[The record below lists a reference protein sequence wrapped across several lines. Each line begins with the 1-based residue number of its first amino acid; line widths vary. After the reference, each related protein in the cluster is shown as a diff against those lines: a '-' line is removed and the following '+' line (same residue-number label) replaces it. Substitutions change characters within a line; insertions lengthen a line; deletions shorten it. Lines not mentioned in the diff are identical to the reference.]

1 MTEPKK
7 FLAVPLG
14 GGRIYQWTS
23 EIGWGRTSME
33 FIDGE
38 LARGWLR
45 ANTDLINDGRVMTIT
60 LKLPSGPME
69 LQATIGVQ
77 TCT

>member
-23 EIGWGRTSME
+23 ETGWRRTNME
-33 FIDGE
+33 FLNGE
-38 LARGWLR
+38 LARGWLT
-45 ANTDLINDGRVMTIT
+45 ANADLINDGRMMTIT

-77 TCT
+77 TCI